1 MNLFFKTIH
10 RPLRIIVPLA
20 EVKRRAII
28 DALDRC
34 DGSYRLAAHL
44 LGIGRTTLYRMAKTY
59 NYQPPSV
66 QGQVLMTLPLYGPRL
81 TQDVQGM
88 SAKVND

>member
-1 MNLFFKTIH
+1 MNLFVNTIQ

-34 DGSYRLAAHL
+34 DGSYRLAARL
-44 LGIGRTTLYRMAKTY
+44 LGIGKTTLYRMAKTY
-59 NYQPPSV
+59 NYEPPNA
-66 QGQVLMTLPLYGPRL
+66 QAQALMTVPPYGPH
-81 TQDVQGM
+81 
-88 SAKVND
+88 A